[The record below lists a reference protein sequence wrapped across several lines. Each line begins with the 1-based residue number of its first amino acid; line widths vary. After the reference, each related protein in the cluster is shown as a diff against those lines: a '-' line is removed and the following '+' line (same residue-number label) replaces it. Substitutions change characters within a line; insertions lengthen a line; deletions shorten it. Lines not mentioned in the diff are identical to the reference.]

1 MTARLTMGDRTMR
14 AVSSRI
20 FVAVLILTC
29 GRIASAQTA
38 DEVIEKYLTALGGR
52 AALAKLTSRST
63 TGTMTLTTPAGDVS
77 GPIETLNQQPNKSRT
92 LIKMDLTSLGA
103 GPMTI
108 DQRFDGTSA
117 YVLDSLRGN
126 RDITGNQLENMKNSV
141 FPNPF
146 LNYKERG
153 MTVELAGK
161 EKVGEREA
169 YVLIVKPKSG
179 SVARQFVDAESYLPV
194 KLVVKI
200 DIPEIGQVEQTSEF
214 SDYRDVDGIKIPFT
228 VKATSAV
235 QSFTI
240 SVTKVEHNVKID
252 EALFSKPATGK

>member
-1 MTARLTMGDRTMR
+1 MKPVSRRLVM
-14 AVSSRI
+14 A
-20 FVAVLILTC
+20 ALILSC
-29 GRIASAQTA
+29 GQTASAQTA
-38 DEVIEKYLTALGGR
+38 DDVIDKYLAAIGGR
-52 AALAKLTSRST
+52 AALGKLTSRST
-63 TGTMTLTTPAGDVS
+63 IGTMTLSTPAGDIS
-77 GPIETLNQQPNKSRT
+77 GPVELLNQQPNKTRM

-103 GPMTI
+103 GPMVV
-108 DQRFDGTSA
+108 DQRFDGTSG

-126 RDITGNQLENMKNSV
+126 RDITGNQLENMKNGV

-153 MTVELAGK
+153 VTVELAGK

-169 YVLIVKPKSG
+169 YVLIFKPRTG
-179 SVARQFVDAESYLPV
+179 SVGRQFIDAESYLPI
-194 KLVVKI
+194 KLVAKI
-200 DIPEIGQVEQTSEF
+200 EVPQVGEVEQTTEF

-240 SVTKVEHNVKID
+240 AITKVEHNPKID
-252 EALFSKPATGK
+252 EALFSKPAADK